1 MKPTAALALLA
12 VLGFTVAGCGATK
25 KIALHAETTPATLAF
40 GKTITVAGA
49 TTTTSANVKSGT
61 RIACKDWDAQLA
73 TVPPR
78 GEADGGRW
86 SSGGSE
92 LQMTHLKNGSL
103 IASCK
108 P

>member
-1 MKPTAALALLA
+1 MWRDEEDRLARRHHPSN
-12 VLGFTVAGCGATK
+12 AG
-25 KIALHAETTPATLAF
+25 L
-40 GKTITVAGA
+40 GKTITVAA
-49 TTTTSANVKSGT
+49 PTTTTIADVKSGT
-61 RIACKDWDAQLA
+61 RIACKDWGAQLA
-73 TVPPR
+73 TVPRR

>member
-1 MKPTAALALLA
+1 VKSTVALALLA

-25 KIALHAETTPATLAF
+25 KIVSHVDTTPATLAV
-40 GKTITVAGA
+40 GKTITVAGP
-49 TTTTSANVKSGT
+49 TTTTIANVKSGT
-61 RIACKDWDAQLA
+61 RIACKGWDAQLA

-86 SSGGSE
+86 SNGGSE
-92 LQMTHLKNGSL
+92 LQMTHLKNESL